1 MRRQVYEW
9 RNIMPVGEDNILNT
23 LPILKPNNVH
33 TIALGANIP
42 IDIFIGGVG
51 NNIDIPAEL
60 KATQYIVIDAIAVW
74 PQNLAAQIY
83 VNTSKYFQNPDRTPN
98 EGITGKMVPFPNGN
112 GGIINYDYD
121 EGLSPPVYVM
131 PNQIWGI
138 EVTPLQ
144 DIPEYT
150 GDGVTD
156 ETIAFCFVKYLLI
169 DGADALIA
177 KRLIDVGWKITS
189 QNIQRY
195 KQDLVRFN
203 IIAGMAEMDELE
215 GLERR
220 V

>member
-1 MRRQVYEW
+1 
-9 RNIMPVGEDNILNT
+9 
-23 LPILKPNNVH
+23 
-33 TIALGANIP
+33 
-42 IDIFIGGVG
+42 
-51 NNIDIPAEL
+51 
-60 KATQYIVIDAIAVW
+60 
-74 PQNLAAQIY
+74 
-83 VNTSKYFQNPDRTPN
+83 
-98 EGITGKMVPFPNGN
+98 
-112 GGIINYDYD
+112 
-121 EGLSPPVYVM
+121 M